1 MTSITTLNPNDLI
14 YVEDVIEMFE
24 GKITKN
30 IVYAWVREKKLKA
43 MKVGRRYVFSRKAV
57 LAYMHRLLGTT

>member
-1 MTSITTLNPNDLI
+1 MTSITTLKPNDLI

-57 LAYMHRLLGTT
+57 LAYMNRLLGTT

>member
-43 MKVGRRYVFSRKAV
+43 MKVGRRYVFSRAAV
-57 LAYMHRLLGTT
+57 QAFMSRHLGAA

>member
-43 MKVGRRYVFSRKAV
+43 IKVGRRYVFSRAAV
-57 LAYMHRLLGTT
+57 QAFMSRHLGAA

>member
-43 MKVGRRYVFSRKAV
+43 MKVGRRYVFSSKAV
-57 LAYMHRLLGTT
+57 LAYMNRLLGTT

>member
-1 MTSITTLNPNDLI
+1 MTSITTLKPNDLI

-43 MKVGRRYVFSRKAV
+43 IKVGRRYVFSRAAV
-57 LAYMHRLLGTT
+57 QAFMSRHLGAA